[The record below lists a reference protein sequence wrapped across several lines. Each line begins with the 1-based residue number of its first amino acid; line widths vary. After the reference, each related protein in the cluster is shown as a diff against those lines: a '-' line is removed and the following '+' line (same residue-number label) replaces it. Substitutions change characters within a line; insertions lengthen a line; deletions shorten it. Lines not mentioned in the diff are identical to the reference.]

1 MSELK
6 HIFSRFH
13 VSGTNQRLISA
24 RLSRPDSLRGEGS
37 PSGKAPVVARVAL
50 GLVAALF
57 VLAAGTLPCPAGAIV
72 GPIFPP
78 LGGVGFFPNGGE
90 AALSGGVYWTFTGAG
105 LAARDTMYWGP
116 TASPNNSNVPAV
128 MFSLVGNLTD
138 FMSYNS
144 TSGNTIIFTGS
155 SGGIPTRCLFGINNA
170 SMALNGNVGLN
181 PALGAVAVVPG
192 TGSWSVNIVVEV
204 YLNGSWIPGLAAFDI
219 LHRADPG
226 NYPRANTE
234 INCGFYYVNSAPT
247 ISPIADMVVTPG
259 ILYGP
264 IPIILDDWETPGTLQ
279 VTATSDNGTV
289 LPSSYIQL
297 VASGPSHY
305 FYFRCPAGH
314 TGVGHAILNVTDQDG
329 GTNSTSFKVTMGTA
343 PTISDFASQVVQMN
357 QSSAPIPFTI
367 GDAET
372 PAGNLILTPLSGNPS
387 LVPLGNLVIGGSGAS
402 RTLTVSGA
410 PNAAGSTTVGVQVS
424 DGIFTNQSTFNLL
437 INIPPTISG
446 LGGNYAVQPGGSV
459 GAIPLS
465 VGDADASA
473 NLLTLQAFSDNP
485 AVVDPNQV
493 LFTGIGAFRNLYL
506 NTVAGGV
513 GVAHVK
519 VVVADANGGTSFGA
533 ITVTA
538 DYPPNLSA
546 IPTQTIQMNSTS
558 GPISFTLSDALIA
571 PDSLLVT
578 PVYGDLNLVPQGN
591 ITISGS
597 GTNRTLRVA
606 GAPNKYGVTFIGVLA
621 YNGYFSTQS
630 VFQLT
635 INSPPTITPPGTN
648 YVVTPGSANGPYPFT
663 IDDVETPG
671 ALNLQAFSDNPAV
684 LPADRVN
691 FSVVGANHVIY
702 FYPLAGTNGIAHIT
716 LVVTD
721 VNGGTNATSFTVTS
735 DFAPFI
741 SAIPDQ
747 IVQMNTTSGPIS
759 FAIGSAVS
767 PADSLAISLGTSN
780 PLLLPLSSLTR
791 GGSGSNRTLTI
802 APPAG
807 QSGSATISV
816 QVSDGILTTQTN
828 FSLKI
833 NHAPALLANMPLIV
847 NQGGTATI
855 IPANLTALDPDNSP
869 AEIRFTIN
877 PQGTGGSPSAGTLLK
892 SGLPLLTGSI
902 FTMDDIQNGLVTYQ
916 HGGSCGAT
924 DGFPFSVTDASGGV
938 AVNSGNLAYN
948 FQIQVQPVDIAPVAK
963 NASFSVANGASFN
976 GSLTASNGDCRNS
989 VLTYQVVTPPA
1000 KGILT
1005 GFNAAN
1011 GAFTYLSTST
1021 QPGTDSFTFLVA
1033 NSGVTAGATSVV
1045 PGTVTITLTNAS
1057 PKLTFN
1063 VLLPVNQCATAVIT
1077 PAYLTAVDP
1086 DNSPDQ
1092 IIFTVSPGGQGG
1104 PPHNG
1109 TLLNNGNA
1117 LGSGAT
1123 FTMADVNNGRVA
1135 YHNNCGCDTN
1145 DDFAIGVTDT
1155 AGGQANDN
1163 GHTSF
1168 SFRIRITPVDVPPV
1182 ANNSS
1187 LAVPLGANATGT
1199 LTAANPDCRN
1209 TSLRFLIATPPTK
1222 GTITAL
1228 NSTNGTYT
1236 YQATPGQTGADSFT
1250 FLVANYGVSAGSTSL
1265 VPGTVAV
1272 MIQNTPPTASSTN
1285 FLVTENLAFTNSL
1298 PGTDPDQPA
1307 QPLTFTLT
1315 ANGSKGTATLLDAS
1329 TGEFVYTPLSNRFGF
1344 DSLTFQVSDGIVT
1357 SAPATVTINIRVN
1370 TLQFGYLVLSEDSLP
1385 AIIAFNPASGDA
1397 GIVSLGAPMSNP
1409 SFLAVEPAGTIV
1421 VADQD
1426 TGLNRIDPGTGTGT
1440 NLVAGSQLR
1449 FGLGVA
1455 LESTGNILA
1464 SAAGGGKISRFS
1476 PDGTLLTNFSTEH
1489 MSVPAGLAV
1498 DSTGLIYCA
1507 NAGFFGGG
1515 TNAVLQIDP
1524 LQLQEVGLAGMT
1536 SVVGLTV
1543 DPENT
1548 LVAADFLGN
1557 ALVRVF
1563 FPGGTTSPISTGGKL
1578 NQPFGVASDSHGYL
1592 YAVNGGDGALVGVD
1606 PVTGDQ
1612 TLLAPPG
1619 AVGHPFG
1626 ITVAGWPIVPP
1637 VITSAQFTSTGSFAV
1652 TITGFPG
1659 TPYTLLSSPD
1669 LNAPA
1674 SSWTVV
1680 GPFTQT
1686 APGTFVATDPGAGGA
1701 AQRYY
1706 RARY

>member
-1 MSELK
+1 M
-6 HIFSRFH
+6 
-13 VSGTNQRLISA
+13 
-24 RLSRPDSLRGEGS
+24 
-37 PSGKAPVVARVAL
+37 
-50 GLVAALF
+50 
-57 VLAAGTLPCPAGAIV
+57 
-72 GPIFPP
+72 GPTFPP

-116 TASPNNSNVPAV
+116 AASPNNPNVPAV
-128 MFSLVGNLTD
+128 MFSLRGNLTD
-138 FMSYNS
+138 YMSYSS

-226 NYPRANTE
+226 NYPRANTD

-247 ISPIADMVVTPG
+247 ISPIADLVVTPG

-297 VASGPSHY
+297 VDSGTSHY
-305 FYFRCPAGH
+305 FYFRCPADH
-314 TGVGHAILNVTDQDG
+314 TGVARAILKVTDQDG
-329 GTNSTSFKVTMGTA
+329 GTNATSFKLTMDTA
-343 PTISDFASQVVQMN
+343 PTISSLASQVIQMN

-372 PAGNLILTPLSGNPS
+372 PAGNLILTPISGNPS
-387 LVPLGNLVIGGSGAS
+387 LVPLGNFLIGGSGAN

-410 PNAAGSTTVGVQVS
+410 PNAAGSTTVGVKVT
-424 DGIFTNQSTFNLL
+424 DGIFTNQSTFTLL
-437 INIPPTISG
+437 INAPPTISG
-446 LGGNYAVQPGGSV
+446 LGGNYAVQPGGTV
-459 GAIPLS
+459 GPIGFN
-465 VGDADASA
+465 VGDTETAPGA
-473 NLLTLQAFSDNP
+473 LTLQAISDNA
-485 AVVDPNQV
+485 AVVDPSQV
-493 LFTGIGAFRNLYL
+493 QFGGSGASRTLAI

-519 VVVADANGGTSFGA
+519 VVVADANGGTNFAS

-538 DYPPNLSA
+538 DAQPLIST
-546 IPTQTIQMNSTS
+546 IPAQTIQMNSTS
-558 GPISFTLSDALIA
+558 GPISFTLSDGLFP
-571 PDSLLVT
+571 PDSLVVT
-578 PVYGDLNLVPQGN
+578 PVYGNRTLVPEGN
-591 ITISGS
+591 ITLSGT

-606 GAPNKYGVTFIGVLA
+606 GAPDKYGITTIGVQA
-621 YNGYFSTQS
+621 YNGFYSAQS

-648 YVVTPGSANGPYPFT
+648 FVVTPGSANGPYPFT
-663 IDDVETPG
+663 IGDVETPG
-671 ALNLQAFSDNPAV
+671 ALSLQAFSDNPGV

-747 IVQMNTTSGPIS
+747 VVQMNTTSGPIS
-759 FAIGSAVS
+759 FTIGSA
-767 PADSLAISLGTSN
+767 LALPDALTVSLGTSN
-780 PLLLPLSSLTR
+780 PLLLPLSALTL

-802 APPAG
+802 TPPAN
-807 QSGSATISV
+807 QSGTVNIGVTVA
-816 QVSDGILTTQTN
+816 DGILATQTN

-833 NHAPALLANMPLIV
+833 NRAPVLLANTTLPV

-855 IPANLTALDPDNSP
+855 NPD
-869 AEIRFTIN
+869 
-877 PQGTGGSPSAGTLLK
+877 GTGGSPANGTLLN
-892 SGLPLLTGSI
+892 GGTPLVTGSV
-902 FTMDDIQNGLVTYQ
+902 FTMDDIVNGRVTYQ
-916 HGGSCGAT
+916 NGGSCET
-924 DGFPFSVTDASGGV
+924 NDGFQFGLTDASGGV
-938 AVNSGNLAYN
+938 VLDGGHAVFTFN
-948 FQIQVQPVDIAPVAK
+948 IQVQPVNIAPVAK
-963 NASFSVANGASFN
+963 NGSFSVADGVSFN

-989 VLTYQVVTPPA
+989 ILTYQVVAPPA

-1005 GFNAAN
+1005 SFNAAN

-1021 QPGTDSFTFLVA
+1021 EPGTDSFTFLA
-1033 NSGVTAGATSVV
+1033 TNSGVTAGATSVV

-1092 IIFTVSPGGQGG
+1092 IIFTVSPAGQGG

-1109 TLLNNGNA
+1109 TLLYNGTA
-1117 LGSGAT
+1117 LGSGGT
-1123 FTMADVNNGRVA
+1123 FTMADVSNGLVA
-1135 YHNNCGCDTN
+1135 YKNNCGCDTN
-1145 DDFAIGVTDT
+1145 DDFGIGVTDT

-1187 LAVPLGANATGT
+1187 LVVPLGSTAAGT

-1209 TSLRFLIATPPTK
+1209 ALLRFSIATPPTK

-1298 PGTDPDQPA
+1298 PATDPDQPA
-1307 QPLTFTLT
+1307 QPLTFTIT
-1315 ANGSKGTATLLDAS
+1315 GNGSRGTATLLDAS

-1344 DSLTFQVSDGIVT
+1344 DSFTFQVSDGIVT
-1357 SAPATVTINIRVN
+1357 SAPATVTINLRVS

-1426 TGLNRIDPGTGTGT
+1426 TGLNRIDPRTGTGT

-1464 SAAGGGKISRFS
+1464 SAAGGGKISRYS
-1476 PDGTLLTNFSTEH
+1476 PDGTLLSNFTTEH

-1498 DSTGLIYCA
+1498 DATGKIYCA

-1515 TNAVLQIDP
+1515 TNAVFQIDP
-1524 LQLQEVGLAGMT
+1524 LQLQETDLAGMNSAVGLA
-1536 SVVGLTV
+1536 V
-1543 DPENT
+1543 DPENSV
-1548 LVAADFLGN
+1548 VAADFLGS

-1563 FPGGTTSPISTGGKL
+1563 FPGGIALPISSGGKL

-1592 YAVNGGDGALVGVD
+1592 YAVNAGDGAVVGVD
-1606 PVTGDQ
+1606 PVTGNQ

-1637 VITSAQFTSTGSFAV
+1637 VITSAQFTSTGSFEV

-1669 LNAPA
+1669 LNAPPG
-1674 SSWTVV
+1674 SWTVV

-1686 APGTFVATDPGAGGA
+1686 APGTFVATDPGAGSA